1 MRLIVVRHGATLH
14 NAEARFTGQTDAPL
28 SGYGLTQA
36 RAVAARLRTIDFSMV
51 VSSVVSSDLLRAT
64 QTAEEIVAEHPSA
77 SLSLDPDL
85 REIALG
91 AWEGL
96 TYAEVRD
103 QQPEALA
110 LWQRD
115 PIHGAPPGGETAL
128 ALQERVIRAFERW
141 RRPEQDTTMI
151 WVTHGGVISALLCYA
166 LGLDLTRRWQFRRDN
181 ASITELDV
189 GADYIIVMRVNDTAH
204 LEALP
209 DSGLTEDRQAL

>member
-28 SGYGLTQA
+28 SDHGVTQA
-36 RAVAARLRTIDFSMV
+36 RAVAERLRTIEYST
-51 VSSVVSSDLLRAT
+51 VVSSDLLRAT
-64 QTAEEIVAEHPSA
+64 QTAQEIIAARPSA

-103 QQPEALA
+103 RQPEALA

-128 ALQERVIRAFERW
+128 ALQRRVVRAFERW

-166 LGLDLTRRWQFRRDN
+166 LDLDLKKRWQFRRDN

-189 GADYIIVMRVNDTAH
+189 GFDYIIVMRVNDTAH

-209 DSGLTEDRQAL
+209 DSELVEDRQAL

>member
-14 NAEARFTGQTDAPL
+14 NSEARFTGQTNAPL
-28 SGYGLTQA
+28 SEQGMIQA
-36 RAVAARLRTIDFSMV
+36 RALAERLRTIDFSTV
-51 VSSVVSSDLLRAT
+51 VSSNLLRAT
-64 QTAEEIVAEHPSA
+64 QTAEEIVAAHPSA
-77 SLSLDPDL
+77 ALSLDPDL

-103 QQPEALA
+103 RQPEALA
-110 LWQRD
+110 LWRRD

-141 RRPEQDTTMI
+141 RSAEQDMTMI
-151 WVTHGGVISALLCYA
+151 WVTHGGVISALLCHA
-166 LGLDLTRRWQFRRDN
+166 LDLDLAKRWQFRRDN

-189 GADYIIVMRVNDTAH
+189 GADYVIVMRVNDTAH

-209 DSGLTEDRQAL
+209 DSGLIEDRQAL

>member
-28 SGYGLTQA
+28 SAYGVIQA
-36 RAVAARLRTIDFSMV
+36 RAVAERLRTIDFSML
-51 VSSVVSSDLLRAT
+51 VSSDLLRAT
-64 QTAEEIVAEHPSA
+64 QTAEEIVAARPSA
-77 SLSLDPDL
+77 SLNLDPDL

-91 AWEGL
+91 VWEGL

-103 QQPEALA
+103 RQPEALA

-115 PIHGAPPGGETAL
+115 PIHGVPPGGETAL
-128 ALQERVIRAFERW
+128 ALQRRVIRAFERW
-141 RRPEQDTTMI
+141 LRPEQDSTMI

-166 LGLDLTRRWQFRRDN
+166 LDLDLTKRWQFRRDN

-189 GADYIIVMRVNDTAH
+189 VADYIIVMRVNDTAH

-209 DSGLTEDRQAL
+209 DSGLIEDRQAL

>member
-28 SGYGLTQA
+28 SAYGMLQA
-36 RAVAARLRTIDFSMV
+36 RAVAERLQTTDFSI
-51 VSSVVSSDLLRAT
+51 VVSSDLLRAT
-64 QTAEEIVAEHPSA
+64 RTAEEIVAARTSA
-77 SLSLDPDL
+77 SLRLDPHL

-96 TYAEVRD
+96 TYAEVRN
-103 QQPEALA
+103 QWPEALA
-110 LWQRD
+110 AWQRD
-115 PIHGAPPGGETAL
+115 PINGAPPGGETAL
-128 ALQERVIRAFERW
+128 ALQRRVIRAFERW
-141 RRPEQDTTMI
+141 RSVEQDTIVI

-166 LGLDLTRRWQFRRDN
+166 LDLDLTKRWQFRRDN

-189 GADYIIVMRVNDTAH
+189 GADYVILMRVNDTAH

-209 DSGLTEDRQAL
+209 DSGLIEVRQAL

>member
-14 NAEARFTGQTDAPL
+14 NAEARFTGQTDSPL
-28 SGYGLTQA
+28 SEYGLTQA
-36 RAVAARLRTIDFSMV
+36 RAVAERLRTINFSR
-51 VSSVVSSDLLRAT
+51 VVSSDLLRAT
-64 QTAEEIVAEHPSA
+64 QTAEEIIAARPSA
-77 SLSLDPDL
+77 SLSLDADL

-110 LWQRD
+110 LWRRD
-115 PIHGAPPGGETAL
+115 PIHGASPGGETAL
-128 ALQERVIRAFERW
+128 ALQRRVVRAFERW
-141 RRPEQDTTMI
+141 RRPEQDTTMV

-166 LGLDLTRRWQFRRDN
+166 LDLDLTKRWQLRRDN

-204 LEALP
+204 LEALA
-209 DSGLTEDRQAL
+209 DSGLVEDRQAL

>member
-14 NAEARFTGQTDAPL
+14 NAEARFTGQTNAPL
-28 SGYGLTQA
+28 SEYGLTQA
-36 RAVAARLRTIDFSMV
+36 RAVAERLRAIHFSM
-51 VSSVVSSDLLRAT
+51 VVSSDLLRAT
-64 QTAEEIVAEHPSA
+64 QTAEEIVAAHPSA
-77 SLSLDPDL
+77 SLSLDADL

-103 QQPEALA
+103 RQPEALA

-115 PIHGAPPGGETAL
+115 PVHGAPPGGETTL
-128 ALQERVIRAFERW
+128 ALQRRVIRAFEHW
-141 RRPEQDTTMI
+141 RRPEQDSAMI

-166 LGLDLTRRWQFRRDN
+166 LDLDLTKRWQFRRDN

-204 LEALP
+204 LEGLP
-209 DSGLTEDRQAL
+209 DSGLVEGRQAL

>member
-28 SGYGLTQA
+28 SDYGLTQA
-36 RAVAARLRTIDFSMV
+36 RAVAKRLRTINLAT
-51 VSSVVSSDLLRAT
+51 VVSSDLLRAT
-64 QTAEEIVAEHPSA
+64 QTAEEIIAARPSA

-91 AWEGL
+91 VWEGL

-128 ALQERVIRAFERW
+128 ALQKRVIRAFERW
-141 RRPEQDTTMI
+141 RRPEQDATMI

-166 LGLDLTRRWQFRRDN
+166 LDLDLSKRWQFRRDN
-181 ASITELDV
+181 AAITELDV

-204 LEALP
+204 LEGLP
-209 DSGLTEDRQAL
+209 DSGLIEDRQAL

>member
-28 SGYGLTQA
+28 SEYGVAQA
-36 RAVAARLRTIDFSMV
+36 RAVAERLRTTDFSM
-51 VSSVVSSDLLRAT
+51 VVSSDLLRAT
-64 QTAEEIVAEHPSA
+64 QTAEEIIAARPST

-128 ALQERVIRAFERW
+128 ALQRRVIRAFERW
-141 RRPEQDTTMI
+141 RRPEQDSTMI

-166 LGLDLTRRWQFRRDN
+166 LDLDLTKRWQFRRDN

-204 LEALP
+204 LEARP
-209 DSGLTEDRQAL
+209 DSGLVEDRQAL

>member
-28 SGYGLTQA
+28 SVYGVIQA
-36 RAVAARLRTIDFSMV
+36 RAVAERLRTIDCSI
-51 VSSVVSSDLLRAT
+51 VVSSDLLRAT
-64 QTAEEIVAEHPSA
+64 QTAEEIIAARPSA
-77 SLSLDPDL
+77 SLSIDPDL

-128 ALQERVIRAFERW
+128 ALQRRVIRAFERW
-141 RRPEQDTTMI
+141 RRPEQDTAMI

-166 LGLDLTRRWQFRRDN
+166 LDLDLTKRWQFRRDN

-209 DSGLTEDRQAL
+209 DSGMVEDRQAL